1 MSMMTNFLKMIA
13 LNGSA
18 AERAELKAM
27 LEGAADTAVV
37 ERPARKGKGKRTLSP
52 EQKAKM
58 AEGRRRAAA
67 ERAEP
72 ATKPGKA
79 QAAKPAAERPLP
91 PLRKKVEIRVED
103 YTTKRTGENGTL
115 VVIGSASAFCAKGD
129 EAKRRWIIDTFN
141 LIRTMPHEDMAR
153 IMAKIGR

>member
-1 MSMMTNFLKMIA
+1 MSIMQSVIRMIA

-27 LEGAADTAVV
+27 LEGAADTAVAV
-37 ERPARKGKGKRTLSP
+37 RPARKGKGKRTLSP

-79 QAAKPAAERPLP
+79 QAAKPAGER
-91 PLRKKVEIRVED
+91 RKVEIRVED
-103 YTTKRTGENGTL
+103 YTTKRTGEDGTL

>member
-27 LEGAADTAVV
+27 LEGAADTAVAV
-37 ERPARKGKGKRTLSP
+37 RPARKGKGKRTLSP

-67 ERAEP
+67 ERAGAP
-72 ATKPGKA
+72 AAVPVSKPAKAKRPAWKVEKRVSQKGVPGKTIMVGPFTAWLADGDTEKRAAIMDAINHVFRAACIEDVVA
-79 QAAKPAAERPLP
+79 Q
-91 PLRKKVEIRVED
+91 
-103 YTTKRTGENGTL
+103 
-115 VVIGSASAFCAKGD
+115 F
-129 EAKRRWIIDTFN
+129 
-141 LIRTMPHEDMAR
+141 
-153 IMAKIGR
+153 